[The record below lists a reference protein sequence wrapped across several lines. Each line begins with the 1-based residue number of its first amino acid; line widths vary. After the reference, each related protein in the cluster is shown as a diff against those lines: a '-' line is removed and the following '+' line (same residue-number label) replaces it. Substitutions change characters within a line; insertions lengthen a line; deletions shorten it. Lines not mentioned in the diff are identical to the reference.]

1 MERNNKADNE
11 FGVNMRI
18 EIDNFDDYRK
28 SCREFLEREI
38 VPEHQAWE
46 DNGLMA
52 RSFWERLGKSGL
64 LGISVSPEY
73 GGLGKH
79 DYRFAVI
86 LTEELIRAGV
96 TVPGI
101 VAHNDIIASYIF
113 ALGSGEQKQKWLPE
127 LCLGKRVAAIAMTEP
142 SGGSNT
148 ADIKTVAKRQG
159 DHYLVNGGKT
169 YITNGI
175 NADLIVVA
183 VKTEQGQ
190 QGQGISLLVIERD
203 MAGFSRGEPMKK
215 IGWNGSDTAELFF
228 HDCKVPVTNLIGREN
243 LGNYYFMSAMPR
255 ERLSISAVAVAS
267 AEHILQSTLAYVK
280 ERKAFDQPIG
290 SFQYNRFIL
299 AQLDTEVKI
308 ARVYLDNAVEQFSKG
323 LFSLVD
329 AARIKWWTTE
339 LQMKVADRCLQLHGG
354 AGYMRDS
361 IAGKNWL
368 NSRAQTIYG
377 GTSEVLQEMISKS
390 MGL

>member
-1 MERNNKADNE
+1 
-11 FGVNMRI
+11 MRI
-18 EIDNFDDYRK
+18 EIDNFDNYRK
-28 SCREFLEREI
+28 SCHAFIEREI
-38 VPEHQAWE
+38 VADHKIWE
-46 DNGLMA
+46 ENGLVE
-52 RSFWERLGKSGL
+52 RTFWEKLGQSGL
-64 LGISVSPEY
+64 LGMGVSPEF
-73 GGLGKH
+73 GGLDQH

-86 LTEELIRAGV
+86 LIEELIKAGV

-101 VAHNDIIASYIF
+101 VAHNDVVASYIF
-113 ALGSGEQKQKWLPE
+113 ALCNTEQKKRWLPE
-127 LCLGKRVAAIAMTEP
+127 LCSGKQVVAIAVTEP

-148 ADIKTVAKRQG
+148 ADIKTIAKRQG
-159 DHYLVNGGKT
+159 DYYLVNGGKT

-175 NADLIVVA
+175 HADLIVVA
-183 VKTEQGQ
+183 VKTEEGQ

-203 MAGFSRGEPMKK
+203 MPGFTRGEPLKK

-228 HDCKVPVTNLIGREN
+228 HDCKVPITNLIGREN

-267 AEHILQSTLAYVK
+267 AEHILQSTLEYVK
-280 ERKAFDQPIG
+280 ERKAFNQPIG

-299 AQLDTEVKI
+299 AQLDTEIKI
-308 ARVYLDNAVEQFSKG
+308 ARVYLDNAVALFNQG

-354 AGYMRDS
+354 MGYMRDS

-377 GTSEVLQEMISKS
+377 GTSEVLQEIISKS

>member
-1 MERNNKADNE
+1 
-11 FGVNMRI
+11 MRV
-18 EIDNFDDYRK
+18 ETDNFDNYRK

-46 DNGLMA
+46 ENGLVE
-52 RSFWERLGKSGL
+52 RSFWEKLGKSGL
-64 LGISVSPEY
+64 LGMSVNPEF
-73 GGLGKH
+73 GGQGKH

-86 LTEELIRAGV
+86 LTEELINAGV

-101 VAHNDIIASYIF
+101 VAHNDIVASYIF
-113 ALGSGEQKQKWLPE
+113 ALGNGEQKKRWLPE
-127 LCLGKRVAAIAMTEP
+127 LCSGKRVAAIAMTEP
-142 SGGSNT
+142 GGGSNT
-148 ADIKTVAKRQG
+148 ADIKTVATRQG
-159 DHYLVNGGKT
+159 DDYLVNGSKA

-183 VKTEQGQ
+183 VRTEEGK
-190 QGQGISLLVIERD
+190 QGQGISLLAIERD
-203 MAGFSRGEPMKK
+203 MPGFSRGEPLKK

-228 HDCKVPVTNLIGREN
+228 HNCKVPATNLIGREN

-255 ERLSISAVAVAS
+255 ERLSISTVAVAS
-267 AEHILQSTLAYVK
+267 AESILQHTLEYVK
-280 ERKAFDQPIG
+280 ERKAFNQSIG
-290 SFQYNRFIL
+290 SFQYNRFML

-308 ARVYLDNAVEQFSKG
+308 ARVYLDNAVDLFNQG

-354 AGYMRDS
+354 MGYMRDS
-361 IAGKNWL
+361 VAGKNWL

-377 GTSEVLQEMISKS
+377 GTSEILQEVISKS

>member
-1 MERNNKADNE
+1 
-11 FGVNMRI
+11 MRI
-18 EIDNFDDYRK
+18 ETDNFENYRK

-38 VPEHQAWE
+38 VPEHQLWE
-46 DNGLMA
+46 ENGLVE
-52 RSFWERLGKSGL
+52 RSFWEKLGRSGL
-64 LGISVSPEY
+64 LGISVSPEF

-86 LTEELIRAGV
+86 LTEELIKAGV

-101 VAHNDIIASYIF
+101 VAHNDVTTSYIF
-113 ALGSGEQKQKWLPE
+113 ALGNTYQKKRWLPD
-127 LCLGKRVAAIAMTEP
+127 LCSGKQVAAIAMTEP
-142 SGGSNT
+142 NGGSNT
-148 ADIKTVAKRQG
+148 ADLKTVATRQG
-159 DHYLVNGGKT
+159 DYYLVNGSKT

-183 VKTEQGQ
+183 VKTEEGQ
-190 QGQGISLLVIERD
+190 QGQGISLLAIERG
-203 MAGFSRGEPMKK
+203 MPGFSRGEPLKK

-228 HDCKVPVTNLIGREN
+228 HDCKVPATNLIGREN

-255 ERLSISAVAVAS
+255 ERLSISTVAVAS
-267 AEHILQSTLAYVK
+267 AENILQSTLEYVK
-280 ERKAFDQPIG
+280 ERKAFNQSIG
-290 SFQYNRFIL
+290 SFQYNRFVL

-308 ARVYLDNAVEQFSKG
+308 ARVYLDNATDLFNQG

-329 AARIKWWTTE
+329 AARIKLWTTE

-354 AGYMRDS
+354 MGYMRDS
-361 IAGKNWL
+361 VAGKNWL

-377 GTSEVLQEMISKS
+377 GTSEVLQEIISKS

>member
-1 MERNNKADNE
+1 MC
-11 FGVNMRI
+11 I
-18 EIDNFDDYRK
+18 EIDNFDNYRK

-38 VPEHQAWE
+38 VPEHQKWE
-46 DNGLMA
+46 ENG
-52 RSFWERLGKSGL
+52 RVERIFWEKFGQAGL
-64 LGISVSPEY
+64 LGMGVSPEF
-73 GGLGKH
+73 GGLEKH

-86 LTEELIRAGV
+86 LTEELIKAGV

-101 VAHNDIIASYIF
+101 VAHNDIVASYIF
-113 ALGSGEQKQKWLPE
+113 ALGHQEQKKRWLPA
-127 LCLGKRVAAIAMTEP
+127 LCSGKRVAAIAMTEP

-159 DHYLVNGGKT
+159 DYYLVNGSKT

-183 VKTEQGQ
+183 VKTAEGQ
-190 QGQGISLLVIERD
+190 QGQGISLLAIERD
-203 MAGFSRGEPMKK
+203 MPGFTRGEPLKK

-255 ERLSISAVAVAS
+255 ERLSISTVAVAS
-267 AEHILQSTLAYVK
+267 AEHILQSTLEYVK
-280 ERKAFDQPIG
+280 ERTAFHQPIG
-290 SFQYNRFIL
+290 SFQYNRFVL
-299 AQLDTEVKI
+299 AQLDTEIKI
-308 ARVYLDNAVEQFSKG
+308 ARVYLDHAVDLFNRG
-323 LFSLVD
+323 LFSVVD

-354 AGYMRDS
+354 LGYLRDS
-361 IAGKNWL
+361 LAGKNWL

-377 GTSEVLQEMISKS
+377 GTSEVLQEIISKS
-390 MGL
+390 IGL

>member
-1 MERNNKADNE
+1 
-11 FGVNMRI
+11 MRV
-18 EIDNFDDYRK
+18 EIDNFDNYRK
-28 SCREFLEREI
+28 SCREFLESEI
-38 VPEHQAWE
+38 VPEHQRWE
-46 DNGLMA
+46 ENGLVE
-52 RSFWERLGKSGL
+52 RSFWEKLGQSGL
-64 LGISVSPEY
+64 LGMSVTPEF
-73 GGLGKH
+73 GGLGKS

-86 LTEELIRAGV
+86 LTEELIKSGV

-101 VAHNDIIASYIF
+101 VAHNDVVASYIF
-113 ALGSGEQKQKWLPE
+113 ALGNEEQKKRWLPE
-127 LCLGKRVAAIAMTEP
+127 LCSGKRVAAIAMTEP

-148 ADIKTVAKRQG
+148 ADIKTVATRQG
-159 DHYLVNGGKT
+159 DYYLVNGGKT

-190 QGQGISLLVIERD
+190 QGQGISLLAIERD
-203 MAGFSRGEPMKK
+203 MPGFSRGEPLKK

-228 HDCKVPVTNLIGREN
+228 HDCKVPITNLLGREN

-255 ERLSISAVAVAS
+255 ERLSISTVAVAS
-267 AEHILQSTLAYVK
+267 AEHILQSTLEYVK
-280 ERKAFDQPIG
+280 ERTAFNQPIG
-290 SFQYNRFIL
+290 SFQYNRFML

-308 ARVYLDNAVEQFSKG
+308 ARIYLDNAVDLFNQG

-354 AGYMRDS
+354 LGYLRDS
-361 IAGKNWL
+361 TVGKNWL

-377 GTSEVLQEMISKS
+377 GTSEVLQEIISKS
-390 MGL
+390 LGL

>member
-1 MERNNKADNE
+1 
-11 FGVNMRI
+11 MRI
-18 EIDNFDDYRK
+18 EINNFDNYRK

-38 VPEHQAWE
+38 IPEHQRWE
-46 DNGLMA
+46 ENGLVE
-52 RSFWERLGKSGL
+52 RTFWEKLGQSGL
-64 LGISVSPEY
+64 LGMSVSPEF
-73 GGLGKH
+73 GGLGKN

-86 LTEELIRAGV
+86 LTEELIKAGV

-101 VAHNDIIASYIF
+101 VAHNDIVASYIF
-113 ALGSGEQKQKWLPE
+113 ALGNQEQKKRWLPE
-127 LCLGKRVAAIAMTEP
+127 LCSGKRVAAIAMTEP

-159 DHYLVNGGKT
+159 NNYLVNGGKA

-183 VKTEQGQ
+183 VKTDEGQ
-190 QGQGISLLVIERD
+190 QGQGISLLAIERD
-203 MAGFSRGEPMKK
+203 MPGFTRGEPLKK
-215 IGWNGSDTAELFF
+215 IGWHGSDTAELFF

-255 ERLSISAVAVAS
+255 ERLSISTVAVAS
-267 AEHILQSTLAYVK
+267 AEHILQSTLEYVK
-280 ERKAFDQPIG
+280 ERTAFNQPIG
-290 SFQYNRFIL
+290 SFQYNRFVL

-308 ARVYLDNAVEQFSKG
+308 ARIYLDNAVDLFNQG

-354 AGYMRDS
+354 LGYMRDS

-377 GTSEVLQEMISKS
+377 GTSEVLQEIISKS
-390 MGL
+390 IGL

>member
-1 MERNNKADNE
+1 
-11 FGVNMRI
+11 MRI
-18 EIDNFDDYRK
+18 EIDNFDNFDNFDNYRK
-28 SCREFLEREI
+28 SCREFLQREI
-38 VPEHQAWE
+38 VPEHQKWE
-46 DNGLMA
+46 ENGLVE
-52 RSFWERLGKSGL
+52 RSFWEKLGQSGL
-64 LGISVSPEY
+64 LGISVSPEF
-73 GGLGKH
+73 GGLGKN

-86 LTEELIRAGV
+86 LTEELIKASV

-101 VAHNDIIASYIF
+101 VAHNDIVASYIF
-113 ALGSGEQKQKWLPE
+113 ALGNKEQKKRWLPE
-127 LCLGKRVAAIAMTEP
+127 LCSGKRVAAIAMTEP

-159 DHYLVNGGKT
+159 DYYLVNGGKT

-175 NADLIVVA
+175 NADLIVIA
-183 VKTEQGQ
+183 VKTKEGQ
-190 QGQGISLLVIERD
+190 QGQGISLLAIERG
-203 MAGFSRGEPMKK
+203 MPGFTRGEPLKK

-228 HDCKVPVTNLIGREN
+228 DDCKVPITNLIGREN

-267 AEHILQSTLAYVK
+267 AEHILQNTLEYVK
-280 ERKAFDQPIG
+280 ERTAFNQTIG

-308 ARVYLDNAVEQFSKG
+308 ARIYLDNSVDLFNQG

-354 AGYMRDS
+354 LGYMRDS

-377 GTSEVLQEMISKS
+377 GTSEVLQEIISKS
-390 MGL
+390 IGL

>member
-1 MERNNKADNE
+1 
-11 FGVNMRI
+11 MRI
-18 EIDNFDDYRK
+18 ETDNFENYRK

-38 VPEHQAWE
+38 VPGHQVWE
-46 DNGLMA
+46 ENGLVE
-52 RSFWERLGKSGL
+52 RSFWEKLGRSGL
-64 LGISVSPEY
+64 LGISVSPEF

-86 LTEELIRAGV
+86 LTEELIKAGV

-101 VAHNDIIASYIF
+101 VAHNDVTTSYIF
-113 ALGSGEQKQKWLPE
+113 ALGNTDQKKRWLPD
-127 LCLGKRVAAIAMTEP
+127 LCSGKQVAAIAMTEP
-142 SGGSNT
+142 NGGSNT
-148 ADIKTVAKRQG
+148 ADLQTVATRQG
-159 DHYLVNGGKT
+159 DYYLVNGSKT

-183 VKTEQGQ
+183 VKTEEGQ
-190 QGQGISLLVIERD
+190 QGQGISLLAIERG
-203 MAGFSRGEPMKK
+203 MPGFSRGEPLKK

-228 HDCKVPVTNLIGREN
+228 HDCKVPATNLIGREN

-255 ERLSISAVAVAS
+255 ERLSISTVAVAS
-267 AEHILQSTLAYVK
+267 AENILQATLEYVK
-280 ERKAFDQPIG
+280 ERKAFNQSIG
-290 SFQYNRFIL
+290 SFQYNRFVL

-308 ARVYLDNAVEQFSKG
+308 ARVYLDHATDLFNQG

-329 AARIKWWTTE
+329 AARIKLWTTE

-354 AGYMRDS
+354 MGYMRDS
-361 IAGKNWL
+361 VAGKNWL

-377 GTSEVLQEMISKS
+377 GTSEVLQEIISKS

>member
-1 MERNNKADNE
+1 
-11 FGVNMRI
+11 MRI
-18 EIDNFDDYRK
+18 EIDNFDNYRK

-38 VPEHQAWE
+38 VPEHQRWE
-46 DNGLMA
+46 ENGLVE
-52 RSFWERLGKSGL
+52 RSFWEKLGQSGL
-64 LGISVSPEY
+64 LGMSVTPEF
-73 GGLGKH
+73 GGLGKN

-86 LTEELIRAGV
+86 LTEELIKSGV

-101 VAHNDIIASYIF
+101 VAHNDVVASYIF
-113 ALGSGEQKQKWLPE
+113 ALGNEEQKQRWLPE
-127 LCLGKRVAAIAMTEP
+127 LCSGKRVAAIAMTEP
-142 SGGSNT
+142 GGGSNT
-148 ADIKTVAKRQG
+148 ADIKTVATRQG
-159 DHYLVNGGKT
+159 DYYLVNGGKT

-175 NADLIVVA
+175 NSDLIVVA

-190 QGQGISLLVIERD
+190 QGQGISLLAIERD
-203 MAGFSRGEPMKK
+203 MPGFTRGEPLKK

-228 HDCKVPVTNLIGREN
+228 HDCKVPITNLLGREN

-255 ERLSISAVAVAS
+255 ERLSISTVAVAS
-267 AEHILQSTLAYVK
+267 AEHILQSTLEYVK
-280 ERKAFDQPIG
+280 ERTAFNQPIG
-290 SFQYNRFIL
+290 SFQYNRFML

-308 ARVYLDNAVEQFSKG
+308 ARIYLDNAVELFNQG

-354 AGYMRDS
+354 LGYLRDS
-361 IAGKNWL
+361 TAGKNWL

-377 GTSEVLQEMISKS
+377 GTSEVLQEIISKS
-390 MGL
+390 LGL

>member
-1 MERNNKADNE
+1 
-11 FGVNMRI
+11 MRI
-18 EIDNFDDYRK
+18 ETENLDNYRK

-38 VPEHQAWE
+38 VPDHSAWE
-46 DNGLMA
+46 ENGLVG
-52 RSFWERLGKSGL
+52 RSFWEKLGKSGL
-64 LGISVSPEY
+64 LGISVSPEF
-73 GGLGKH
+73 GGQGKH

-86 LTEELIRAGV
+86 LTEELIKLGV

-101 VAHNDIIASYIF
+101 VAHNDVVASYIF
-113 ALGSGEQKQKWLPE
+113 ALGNAEQKKRWLPE
-127 LCLGKRVAAIAMTEP
+127 LCLGKQVAAIAMTEP
-142 SGGSNT
+142 GGGSNT
-148 ADIKTVAKRQG
+148 ADIKTVAVRQG
-159 DHYLVNGGKT
+159 DNYVVNGGKA
-169 YITNGI
+169 YITNGF

-183 VKTEQGQ
+183 VKTDEGQ

-203 MAGFSRGEPMKK
+203 MPGFTRGEPLKK

-228 HDCKVPVTNLIGREN
+228 HDCKVPATNLLGREN

-255 ERLSISAVAVAS
+255 ERLSISTVAVAS
-267 AEHILQSTLAYVK
+267 AEYILQHTLEYVK
-280 ERKAFDQPIG
+280 ERKAFNQPIG

-308 ARVYLDNAVEQFSKG
+308 ARIYLDNAIALFNQG

-329 AARIKWWTTE
+329 AARIKLWTTE

-354 AGYMRDS
+354 MGYMRDS
-361 IAGKNWL
+361 VAGKNWL

-377 GTSEVLQEMISKS
+377 GTSEVLQEIISKS
-390 MGL
+390 LGL

>member
-1 MERNNKADNE
+1 
-11 FGVNMRI
+11 MRI
-18 EIDNFDDYRK
+18 EADDFNNYRK
-28 SCREFLEREI
+28 FCREFLEREI
-38 VPEHQAWE
+38 VPEHQIWE
-46 DNGLMA
+46 ENGLVE
-52 RSFWERLGKSGL
+52 RTFWEKLGQSGL
-64 LGISVSPEY
+64 LGMSVSPEF
-73 GGLGKH
+73 GGLGKS

-86 LTEELIRAGV
+86 LTEELIKAGV

-101 VAHNDIIASYIF
+101 VAHNDIVASYIF
-113 ALGSGEQKQKWLPE
+113 ALGNQEQKKQWLPE
-127 LCLGKRVAAIAMTEP
+127 LCNGKRVAAIAMTEP

-159 DHYLVNGGKT
+159 NYYLVNGSKT

-175 NADLIVVA
+175 NADLIIVA
-183 VKTEQGQ
+183 VKTEQGK
-190 QGQGISLLVIERD
+190 QGQGISLLAIERD
-203 MAGFSRGEPMKK
+203 MPGFSRGEPLKK

-228 HDCKVPVTNLIGREN
+228 HDCKVSVNNLIGREN

-255 ERLSISAVAVAS
+255 ERLSISTVAVAS
-267 AEHILQSTLAYVK
+267 AEHILQSTLEYVK
-280 ERKAFDQPIG
+280 ERTAFNQPIG
-290 SFQYNRFIL
+290 SFQYNRFVL

-308 ARVYLDNAVEQFSKG
+308 ARIYLDNAVALFNQG

-354 AGYMRDS
+354 LGYMRDS
-361 IAGKNWL
+361 TVGKNWL

-377 GTSEVLQEMISKS
+377 GTSEVLQEIISKS
-390 MGL
+390 LGL

>member
-1 MERNNKADNE
+1 
-11 FGVNMRI
+11 MRI
-18 EIDNFDDYRK
+18 EIDNFDNYRK

-38 VPEHQAWE
+38 VPEHQKWE
-46 DNGLMA
+46 ENGLVE
-52 RSFWERLGKSGL
+52 RSFWEKLGQSGL
-64 LGISVSPEY
+64 LGMSVTPEF
-73 GGLGKH
+73 GGLGKS

-86 LTEELIRAGV
+86 LTEELIKSGV

-101 VAHNDIIASYIF
+101 VAHNDVVASYIF
-113 ALGSGEQKQKWLPE
+113 ALGNEEQKKRWLPE
-127 LCLGKRVAAIAMTEP
+127 LCSGKRVAAIAMTEP
-142 SGGSNT
+142 GGGSNT
-148 ADIKTVAKRQG
+148 ADIKTVATRQG
-159 DHYLVNGGKT
+159 DYYLVNGGKT

-190 QGQGISLLVIERD
+190 QGQGISLLAIERD
-203 MAGFSRGEPMKK
+203 MPGFSRGEPLKK

-228 HDCKVPVTNLIGREN
+228 HDCKVPITNLLVREN

-255 ERLSISAVAVAS
+255 ERLSISTVAVAS
-267 AEHILQSTLAYVK
+267 AEHILQSTLEYVK
-280 ERKAFDQPIG
+280 ERTAFNQPIG
-290 SFQYNRFIL
+290 SFQYNRFML

-308 ARVYLDNAVEQFSKG
+308 ARVYLDNAVDLFNQG

-354 AGYMRDS
+354 LGYLRDS

-377 GTSEVLQEMISKS
+377 GTSEVLQEIISKS
-390 MGL
+390 LGL

>member
-1 MERNNKADNE
+1 
-11 FGVNMRI
+11 MRI
-18 EIDNFDDYRK
+18 ETENLDNYRK
-28 SCREFLEREI
+28 SCREFLKREI
-38 VPEHQAWE
+38 VPDHQAWE
-46 DNGLMA
+46 ENGLME
-52 RSFWERLGKSGL
+52 RSFWEKLGKSGL
-64 LGISVSPEY
+64 LGISVSPEF
-73 GGLGKH
+73 GGQGKH

-86 LTEELIRAGV
+86 LTEELIKAGV

-101 VAHNDIIASYIF
+101 VAHNDVVASYIF
-113 ALGSGEQKQKWLPE
+113 ALGTGEQKKRWLPE

-142 SGGSNT
+142 GGGSNT
-148 ADIKTVAKRQG
+148 ADIKTVAERQG
-159 DHYLVNGGKT
+159 DYYVVNGSKA
-169 YITNGI
+169 YITNGF

-183 VKTEQGQ
+183 VKTDEGQ

-203 MAGFSRGEPMKK
+203 MPGFSRGEPLKK
-215 IGWNGSDTAELFF
+215 IGWNGSDTAELVF
-228 HDCKVPVTNLIGREN
+228 HDCKVPVTNLLGREN

-255 ERLSISAVAVAS
+255 ERLSISTVAVAS
-267 AEHILQSTLAYVK
+267 AENILQHTLEYVK
-280 ERKAFDQPIG
+280 ERKAFNQSIG

-308 ARVYLDNAVEQFSKG
+308 ARIYLDNAIALFNQG

-329 AARIKWWTTE
+329 AARIKLWTTE

-354 AGYMRDS
+354 MGYMRDS

-377 GTSEVLQEMISKS
+377 GTSEVLQEIISKS

>member
-1 MERNNKADNE
+1 
-11 FGVNMRI
+11 MRI
-18 EIDNFDDYRK
+18 EIDNFDNYRK

-38 VPEHQAWE
+38 VPEHQKWE
-46 DNGLMA
+46 ENGLVE
-52 RSFWERLGKSGL
+52 RSFWEKLGQSGL
-64 LGISVSPEY
+64 LGMSVTPEF
-73 GGLGKH
+73 GGLGKS

-86 LTEELIRAGV
+86 LTEELIKSGV

-101 VAHNDIIASYIF
+101 VAHNDVVASYIF
-113 ALGSGEQKQKWLPE
+113 ALGNEEQKKRWLPE
-127 LCLGKRVAAIAMTEP
+127 LCSGKRVAAIAMTEP
-142 SGGSNT
+142 GGGSNT
-148 ADIKTVAKRQG
+148 ADIKTVATRQG
-159 DHYLVNGGKT
+159 DYYLVNGGKT

-190 QGQGISLLVIERD
+190 QGQGISLLAIERD
-203 MAGFSRGEPMKK
+203 MPGFSRGEPLKK

-228 HDCKVPVTNLIGREN
+228 HDCKVPITNLLGREN

-255 ERLSISAVAVAS
+255 ERLSISTVAVAS
-267 AEHILQSTLAYVK
+267 AEHILQSTLEYVK
-280 ERKAFDQPIG
+280 ERTAFNQPIG
-290 SFQYNRFIL
+290 SFQYNRFML

-308 ARVYLDNAVEQFSKG
+308 ARIYLDNAVDLFNQG
-323 LFSLVD
+323 LFSMVD

-354 AGYMRDS
+354 LGYLRDS

-377 GTSEVLQEMISKS
+377 GTSEVLQEIISKS
-390 MGL
+390 LGL